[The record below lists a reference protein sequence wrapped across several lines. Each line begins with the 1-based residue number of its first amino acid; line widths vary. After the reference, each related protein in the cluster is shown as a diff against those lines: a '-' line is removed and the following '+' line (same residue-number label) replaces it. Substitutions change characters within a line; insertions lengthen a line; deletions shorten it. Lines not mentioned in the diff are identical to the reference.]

1 MERPYIRRSLPFIK
15 TCPMFN
21 YEDIQLRANS
31 VDLDILSNELQE
43 LTNKH
48 QMESVDPRK
57 TILKQRGIKDII
69 CSPRSKPASH
79 NLVAAL
85 QLATSHLSGAFTRT
99 DPGSPHAARTTEIS
113 MPLEA
118 DSLYREEYTSFQRCV
133 YGLSLVDG
141 ECIRCARV
149 VFGSK
154 FSKSAMLYGSESELL
169 IANSDSESEPDHSK
183 IFNDDSQ
190 DEGSS
195 CDSD

>member
-1 MERPYIRRSLPFIK
+1 M
-15 TCPMFN
+15 
-21 YEDIQLRANS
+21 
-31 VDLDILSNELQE
+31 
-43 LTNKH
+43 
-48 QMESVDPRK
+48 
-57 TILKQRGIKDII
+57 
-69 CSPRSKPASH
+69 
-79 NLVAAL
+79 AAL
-85 QLATSHLSGAFTRT
+85 QLATSHLSCAFTRT
-99 DPGSPHAARTTEIS
+99 APGSPHAARTTEIS
-113 MPLEA
+113 MPFEA

-195 CDSD
+195 CDSDSTMNNYHGGVKSNVHIK